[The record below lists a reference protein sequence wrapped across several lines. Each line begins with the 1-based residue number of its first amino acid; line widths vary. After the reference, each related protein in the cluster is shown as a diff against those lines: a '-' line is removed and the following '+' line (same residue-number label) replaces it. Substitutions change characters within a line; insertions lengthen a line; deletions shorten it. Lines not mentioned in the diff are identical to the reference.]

1 MATRKSARTLSLELA
16 RIFRRWGYDGASLS
30 RLSQG
35 TGLGRASLYHH
46 FPGGKTEIAE
56 AAYARI
62 SATFTAEVLAK
73 LAGKGTPAERIL
85 QMTDAMDAFYEGG
98 RAACFID
105 IFAIGGAAEVFSGQ
119 LCGAVDYW
127 IAAIA
132 RTLEEAGQSA
142 EIAQARAERAVIEI
156 EGALVLARATG
167 RREVFARVIEAL
179 PGRLLGQAV
188 P

>member
-1 MATRKSARTLSLELA
+1 MAIRKSARVLSLELA

-46 FPGGKTEIAE
+46 FPGGKTEIAQ

-73 LAGKGTPAERIL
+73 LAGNGAPAERIL
-85 QMTDAMDAFYEGG
+85 QMTDALDTFYEGG

-105 IFAIGGAAEVFSGQ
+105 IFAIGGARDVFSEQ
-119 LCGAVDYW
+119 LTGAVGYW

-132 RTLEEAGQSA
+132 RTLEEAGQRPEEA
-142 EIAQARAERAVIEI
+142 RLRAQDAVIAI
-156 EGALVLARATG
+156 EGALVLARATA
-167 RREVFARVIEAL
+167 RQEVFARVIETL
-179 PGRLLGQAV
+179 PGRLLAKAG